1 MPGRRHFPGR
11 AVLWSV
17 SEAVGGKFLFH
28 PQAVSVTS
36 LVALLLLVWA
46 LQDLQF
52 LHGIIT

>member
-17 SEAVGGKFLFH
+17 SEAVGGKILFH